1 MANEQ
6 TVAGTPVLTNE
17 LDFQPDYESLGR
29 DFDFFKLTTSEK
41 YIQRGARCLDDPQN
55 ELKAVSFSFDYGR
68 TAFFMFRKDQKVDE
82 SQISR
87 VIHSGKSGDT
97 LTIER
102 VVAEDIKPYI
112 MLRLVINAISNFSG
126 DYVFNNLSGKI
137 YMVYWVSKDENNL
150 KALEIGTDW
159 MGHLNAIATAFTR
172 VSVFGKAAD
181 WYLADQPAYTRQG
194 NKGTLKRS
202 WDFANKDALY
212 VRKFVPGKK
221 TRMAFYKLYD
231 DKKEDCKA
239 YYLYQVLHLINSK
252 FSGYLKKSLSFKE
265 MTISKEIET
274 SRDRHF
280 MDKVHAH
287 FYGLTAQKINCVNL
301 LPAGEADSVFDRFV
315 ALLKQHFEVDTNGEV
330 GPEVVVSGKI
340 DYSAANVVLAHDED
354 YYKSEEH
361 GGVLNDPYKNLPR
374 MDAVIQSIT
383 LEETG
388 DFLRDTITKEENP
401 QKYSELQALLKT
413 ILKELVVKDDIVHA
427 KEITIDDWKYFAFP
441 SDWIFG
447 LEDDGVQYYMT
458 IHPNGGFE
466 MKYATAGFVSS
477 LPEQFRPLAKA
488 LATSK
493 EKTKTVVADYSGNV
507 NLISKTGMFVMPREE
522 SFGMQKTRDN
532 ERAYMNGVFDINYY
546 EKWGKGFYSVG
557 VPHAALQFGLS
568 NATLIYQADPI
579 QGENIIIK
587 VLETFSVWFVKLD
600 SFTVLPYPF
609 KYLREYAEMDLYASG
624 RWKSL
629 IQAEK
634 AKKKII

>member
-557 VPHAALQFGLS
+557 E
-568 NATLIYQADPI
+568 I
-579 QGENIIIK
+579 
-587 VLETFSVWFVKLD
+587 
-600 SFTVLPYPF
+600 
-609 KYLREYAEMDLYASG
+609 G
-624 RWKSL
+624 R
-629 IQAEK
+629 AHV
-634 AKKKII
+634 

>member
-221 TRMAFYKLYD
+221 TRMAF
-231 DKKEDCKA
+231 
-239 YYLYQVLHLINSK
+239 
-252 FSGYLKKSLSFKE
+252 
-265 MTISKEIET
+265 
-274 SRDRHF
+274 
-280 MDKVHAH
+280 
-287 FYGLTAQKINCVNL
+287 
-301 LPAGEADSVFDRFV
+301 
-315 ALLKQHFEVDTNGEV
+315 
-330 GPEVVVSGKI
+330 
-340 DYSAANVVLAHDED
+340 
-354 YYKSEEH
+354 
-361 GGVLNDPYKNLPR
+361 
-374 MDAVIQSIT
+374 
-383 LEETG
+383 
-388 DFLRDTITKEENP
+388 
-401 QKYSELQALLKT
+401 
-413 ILKELVVKDDIVHA
+413 
-427 KEITIDDWKYFAFP
+427 
-441 SDWIFG
+441 
-447 LEDDGVQYYMT
+447 
-458 IHPNGGFE
+458 
-466 MKYATAGFVSS
+466 
-477 LPEQFRPLAKA
+477 
-488 LATSK
+488 
-493 EKTKTVVADYSGNV
+493 
-507 NLISKTGMFVMPREE
+507 
-522 SFGMQKTRDN
+522 
-532 ERAYMNGVFDINYY
+532 
-546 EKWGKGFYSVG
+546 
-557 VPHAALQFGLS
+557 
-568 NATLIYQADPI
+568 
-579 QGENIIIK
+579 
-587 VLETFSVWFVKLD
+587 
-600 SFTVLPYPF
+600 
-609 KYLREYAEMDLYASG
+609 
-624 RWKSL
+624 
-629 IQAEK
+629 
-634 AKKKII
+634 

>member
-82 SQISR
+82 SQISM
-87 VIHSGKSGDT
+87 VIHRDKTGDA
-97 LTIER
+97 LTVER
-102 VVAEDIKPYI
+102 VVAEDIKAYI
-112 MLRLVINAISNFSG
+112 MLRLLINAISNFSG

-137 YMVYWVSKDENNL
+137 YMVYEVTKSEDNL

-159 MGHLNAIATAFTR
+159 MGHLNAIATTFTR

-181 WYLADQPAYTRQG
+181 WYLNDEPAYVREG
-194 NKGTLKRS
+194 NKRTLKRS
-202 WDFANKDALY
+202 WNFANKDVLY
-212 VRKFVPGKK
+212 IRKFVPGKK
-221 TRMAFYKLYD
+221 TRMPFYKLDD

-239 YYLYQVLHLINSK
+239 YYLYQVLKLINTK
-252 FSGYLKKSLSFKE
+252 FGSYLKRPLSFKE
-265 MTISKEIET
+265 MIISKGIET
-274 SRDRHF
+274 SHDRRF
-280 MDKVHAH
+280 MDKVHSH
-287 FYGLTAQKINCVNL
+287 FYGLKAQKINCVNL

-315 ALLKQHFEVDTNGEV
+315 ALLKQHFEVDANGEV

-340 DYSAANVVLAHDED
+340 DYSAANIVLAHDED

-361 GGVLNDPYKNLPR
+361 GGVLNDPYKTLPR

-383 LEETG
+383 LEEAG
-388 DFLRDTITKEENP
+388 DFFREDITKEKKP
-401 QKYSELQALLKT
+401 KKYSELQALLKT

-427 KEITIDDWKYFAFP
+427 KEITIDDWKDYKFP

-477 LPEQFRPLAKA
+477 LPEQFQPLAKA

-493 EKTKTVVADYSGNV
+493 EKTKTVVADCSGNV
-507 NLISKTGMFVMPREE
+507 NLISKTGMFVMPKEE
-522 SFGMQKTRDN
+522 SFGMQKIREN
-532 ERAYMNGVFDINYY
+532 EREYMNGVFDINYY
-546 EKWGKGFYSVG
+546 EKWNKGLYSVG
-557 VPHAALQFGLS
+557 VPHAALQYGLS

-579 QGENIIIK
+579 QGKNIIVN

-609 KYLREYAEMDLYASG
+609 KYLREYALMDIYATG
-624 RWKSL
+624 RWK
-629 IQAEK
+629 EK
-634 AKKKII
+634 LAAKKNG